1 MIKWFKRSSDGTGA
15 PETIGP
21 YRITDVLGRGGMGVV
36 YSATDERLGR
46 KIALKTLGELK
57 SKELRDRLWREART
71 AASLNHPGICQVY
84 GVEEREDEL
93 WIAMELL
100 EGEGLDA
107 RLGRERLDIE
117 EAVSICLDVLEP
129 LSFLHGRGLVHR
141 DLKPSNIFLTEVGIK
156 LLDFG
161 LARPTVVSED
171 TQLTQTGAIL
181 GTPHFMAPEQW
192 RAEEVGARSDL
203 FSCGAILYE
212 MMSGRHAFP
221 GSNAIDVFHACAHEQ
236 PPPLSGTLGIEA
248 IDRVIRRAIA
258 KKWEERPASAAEMA
272 EELREAME
280 RVRRL
285 EGGAGRDTPLPQR
298 RVETVKRFVALPFRM
313 LRPDPEVDFLS
324 TSLPEAIG
332 SSLAGIRHLAVRS
345 TRVATAVD
353 LAELDLKKLASEVE
367 VDYALAGNL
376 MSAGSRLRLNAE
388 LLEVPSGTVVWS
400 LQEDVEIGDLFKLQD
415 DLASRVVEG
424 VAIPLTSH
432 EQARLHRDVPANPD
446 AYEFYL
452 RALYAEGTA
461 KTTTEVLA
469 LRDLLQQSVDQDPG
483 YVPARVQYARVC
495 RVIGKY
501 FFDEDPEA
509 HLEMAREAFEKA
521 WEMDPESPLLHNL
534 YTYYQ
539 LEELG
544 DARGAMLRLLERIR
558 EQPTEA
564 NLWAGLVPA
573 CRFQGLYAASVAA
586 HERARA
592 LDPKIQTSVE
602 HTYMQLGEFDQ
613 ALAVAPERDAV
624 YLRAAV
630 KARQGDD
637 AGAIDLLENV
647 LDVDFEGSREY
658 YVMAPLDALQGRGA
672 EAEAKLRRVRDMGV
686 RDPEAIFFLARTA
699 ARAGAVELGLEFV
712 EAMTEREFYA
722 PEGLERD
729 QWFDV
734 LRREPRF
741 RTALERAREGQREA
755 AAAFWE
761 AGGAEVLGVAEL
773 FPDDTRTVTPREGT
787 ESDGEAGNA
796 T

>member
-1 MIKWFKRSSDGTGA
+1 MIKWFRRSFDATGE
-15 PETIGP
+15 PDRIGP

-36 YSATDERLGR
+36 YCAEDERLGR

-57 SKELRDRLWREART
+57 SKELRERLWREARA

-107 RLGRERLDIE
+107 RLGRERAGIE
-117 EAVSICLDVLEP
+117 EAVSITLEVLQP
-129 LSFLHGRGLVHR
+129 VGFLHERGLVHR

-161 LARPTVVSED
+161 LARPAAVSED
-171 TQLTQTGAIL
+171 TQLTQTGAIV
-181 GTPHFMAPEQW
+181 GTPHYMAPEQW
-192 RAEEVGARSDL
+192 RAEEVGPRSDL

-212 MMSGRHAFP
+212 MMSGRRAFP

-258 KKWEERPASAAEMA
+258 KKREERPASAAEMA
-272 EELREAME
+272 NELREAME
-280 RVRRL
+280 RVRML
-285 EGGAGRDTPLPQR
+285 ESGVGRDTPLSRR

-332 SSLAGIRHLAVRS
+332 SSLAGIQHLAVRS
-345 TRVATAVD
+345 TRVAASVGG
-353 LAELDLKKLASEVE
+353 AEPDLKKLASEIE

-400 LQEDVEIGDLFKLQD
+400 LQEDVAIGDLFQLQD
-415 DLASRVVEG
+415 ELASKVVDG
-424 VAIPLTSH
+424 VAIPLTPNEH
-432 EQARLHRDVPANPD
+432 ARLHRDVPANPD
-446 AYEFYL
+446 AYELYL
-452 RALYAEGTA
+452 RALHVEGWA
-461 KTTTEVLA
+461 KTNAEVIA
-469 LRDLLQQSVDQDPG
+469 IRDLLRQSVEQDPN
-483 YVPARVQYARVC
+483 YLPARVQYARVC

-501 FFDEDPEA
+501 IFDEDSER
-509 HLEMAREAFEKA
+509 HLGLAREAFEKA

-544 DARGAMLRLLERIR
+544 DGRGAMLRLLERIR

-592 LDPKIQTSVE
+592 LDPKIKTSVE
-602 HTYMQLGEFDQ
+602 HTYMQLGEFER
-613 ALAVAPERDAV
+613 ALAAAPDRDAT
-624 YLRAAV
+624 YLRAAI
-630 KARQGDD
+630 KARKGED
-637 AGAIDLLENV
+637 AAAIELLESV
-647 LDVDFEGSREY
+647 LEENLEGSREY
-658 YVMAPLDALQGRGA
+658 YIGAPLDALYGRAA
-672 EAEAKLRRVRDMGV
+672 EADAKLRRVRDLGV

-699 ARAGAVELGLEFV
+699 ARAGAVELGLEFL
-712 EAMTEREFYA
+712 EAMIERGFY
-722 PEGLERD
+722 PLEGLARD
-729 QWFDV
+729 TWFDS
-734 LRREPRF
+734 LRKEPRF
-741 RTALERAREGQREA
+741 QTALERAREGQREA
-755 AAAFWE
+755 AAAFRE
-761 AGGAEVLGVAEL
+761 AGGAEVLGVVEL
-773 FPDDTRTVTPREGT
+773 FPDDTGVSKRRGV
-787 ESDGEAGNA
+787 
-796 T
+796 